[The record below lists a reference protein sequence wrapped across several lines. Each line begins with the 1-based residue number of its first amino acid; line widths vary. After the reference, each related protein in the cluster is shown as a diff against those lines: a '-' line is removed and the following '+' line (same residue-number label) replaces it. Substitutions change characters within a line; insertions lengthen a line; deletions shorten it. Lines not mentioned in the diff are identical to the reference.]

1 MAHTRTQHQD
11 PAIGHNI
18 RSLRQA
24 MGYSLQDLAEYTG
37 LSRAL
42 ITQIENEQVSPP
54 ISTLIKI
61 ASALQT
67 DVSFFFQ
74 DQGRR
79 EKTVVVRGDER
90 LLSPRRQVKGKLEL
104 GYTYEALAHKKA
116 FKSME
121 PFLVTFEPKSAE
133 DVLQLSHEGEEFHFL
148 LQGRL
153 EFSGPEQ
160 TIVLEPGDSI
170 YFESDQLHGFRAL
183 DGERALALVVVSH
196 K

>member
-1 MAHTRTQHQD
+1 
-11 PAIGHNI
+11 
-18 RSLRQA
+18 

-42 ITQIENEQVSPP
+42 LAQIENEQVSPP

-74 DQGRR
+74 DKGRR
-79 EKTVVVRGDER
+79 EKTVVTRSDER
-90 LLSPRRQVKGKLEL
+90 LLSPRRQIKGKLEL

-133 DVLQLSHEGEEFHFL
+133 DVLQLSHDGEEFHFV

-160 TIVLEPGDSI
+160 TIVLDPGDSI

-183 DGERALALVVVSH
+183 DQEQALALVVVSH